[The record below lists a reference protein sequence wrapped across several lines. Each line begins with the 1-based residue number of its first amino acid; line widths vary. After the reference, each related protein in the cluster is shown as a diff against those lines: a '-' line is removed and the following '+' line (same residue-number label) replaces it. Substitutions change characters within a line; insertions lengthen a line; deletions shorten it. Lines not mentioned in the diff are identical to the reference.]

1 MQRRYRLRRSADFER
16 LRQVGRAQQH
26 RLMLVSVTPND
37 LPDNRYGFIVSK
49 SLGKAVTRNRIRRLL
64 REATRLLHPRLH
76 PGHDVVIIARRPIV
90 GQPFAVVQRTVY
102 ELFRRASLI
111 KEG

>member
-1 MQRRYRLRRSADFER
+1 MQRRYRLRRSADFEH
-16 LRQVGRAQQH
+16 LRRVGHAHQH
-26 RLMLVSVTPND
+26 RLMLLSVTPND
-37 LPDNRYGFIVSK
+37 LQANRYGFIVSK
-49 SLGKAVTRNRIRRLL
+49 GLGKAVTRNRIRRLL
-64 REATRLLHPRLH
+64 REATRLLHPHLH

-90 GQPFAVVQRTVY
+90 GQPFTVVQRTVY